1 MLFQGCVIILTILL
15 KQSQARNET
24 ILGTGSSAE
33 DLSFF
38 WGQKNRWT
46 CVAQEELFFCKYRII
61 LVQSYIIASR
71 PASNVTQGR

>member
-1 MLFQGCVIILTILL
+1 VIILTILL

-38 WGQKNRWT
+38 WGKKI
-46 CVAQEELFFCKYRII
+46 VGP
-61 LVQSYIIASR
+61 ASR
-71 PASNVTQGR
+71 RKNYFFANIGLFWCKATSSLQDQHLMLRKEDS